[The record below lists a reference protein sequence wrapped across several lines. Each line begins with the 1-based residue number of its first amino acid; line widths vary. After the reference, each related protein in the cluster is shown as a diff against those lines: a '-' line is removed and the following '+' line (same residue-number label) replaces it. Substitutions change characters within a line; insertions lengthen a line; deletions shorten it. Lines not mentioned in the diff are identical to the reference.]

1 MSNNE
6 RDIDKEVRVERR
18 GHVLEITIDR
28 PKVNAID
35 DATSKKLGQAFV
47 MLRDDPDLR
56 VAILTSAGEKIFSAG
71 WDLKALNS
79 GDIALD
85 NWWENEDASMGGFAG
100 ITEMWDLN
108 KPVIAA
114 LNGLAIG
121 GGLEIAVACDLIIA
135 TENVQFALPE
145 LPLGI
150 IPDAGA
156 IQRLP
161 RRIPYNIAM
170 EMLLLGRW
178 LTAEEAMRYGLV
190 NKVVPAADLLDSARA
205 WADQL
210 AESAPLALQTVKEV
224 LRSIEGETI
233 HNAFNTMRTGDL
245 PVYRQMLKSEDAQ
258 EGVRAFVEKRKPVFK
273 GR

>member
-135 TENVQFALPE
+135 AENVQFALPE

>member
-1 MSNNE
+1 MNASV
-6 RDIDKEVRVERR
+6 RDIDEEVRVERR

-35 DATSKKLGQAFV
+35 DATSKSLGQAFA
-47 MLRDDPDLR
+47 MLRDDPELR
-56 VAILTSAGEKIFSAG
+56 VAILTAAGEKVFCAG
-71 WDLKALNS
+71 WDLKAIDS
-79 GDIALD
+79 GEIELD
-85 NWWENEDASMGGFAG
+85 NWWENEDASTGGFAG

-121 GGLEIAVACDLIIA
+121 AGLEIAVACDLIIA
-135 TENVQFALPE
+135 SENVQFALPE

-161 RRIPYNIAM
+161 RRIPHNIAM

-178 LTAEEAMRYGLV
+178 LKADEAMAYGLV
-190 NKVVPAADLLDSARA
+190 NKVVAAADLMNSARE

-224 LRSIEGETI
+224 LRCIEGDTI
-233 HNAFNTMRTGDL
+233 QSAFNTMRTGDL
-245 PVYRQMLKSEDAQ
+245 PVYRKMLKSEDAE
-258 EGVRAFVEKRKPVFK
+258 EGVRAFVEKRKPVFV